1 VNVTGLLLAGGRSR
15 RMGCDKRS
23 IPVGNTSLLEHI
35 LNRMRLLCPRV
46 IVVANDPEYFAS
58 MDAKVVTDIYPGSSL
73 GGLYTGLYHS
83 PTEVMFASACDLPFF
98 NLDLARVLLGSVP
111 AKDACLIKTAAG
123 YEPLF
128 ACYRKTCLPWMR
140 THLEQG
146 NYRIRN
152 LILNLEEYLN
162 VCKIDI
168 EDLGHIAE
176 IDSAFINVNRP
187 GDLEQIGKISAPEQN
202 SW

>member
-1 VNVTGLLLAGGRSR
+1 
-15 RMGCDKRS
+15 
-23 IPVGNTSLLEHI
+23 
-35 LNRMRLLCPRV
+35 
-46 IVVANDPEYFAS
+46 
-58 MDAKVVTDIYPGSSL
+58 
-73 GGLYTGLYHS
+73 
-83 PTEVMFASACDLPFF
+83 
-98 NLDLARVLLGSVP
+98 
-111 AKDACLIKTAAG
+111 
-123 YEPLF
+123 
-128 ACYRKTCLPWMR
+128 MR